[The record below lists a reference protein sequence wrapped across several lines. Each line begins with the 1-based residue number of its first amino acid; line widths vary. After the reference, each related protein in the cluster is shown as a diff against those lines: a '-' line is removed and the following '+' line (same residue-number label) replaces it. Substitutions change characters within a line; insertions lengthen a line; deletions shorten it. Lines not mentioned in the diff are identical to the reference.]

1 MTQPATCK
9 VIATTYLLRGQLLSK
24 SRVEA
29 MVSTPFSVAPAA
41 WRSHGKCRSPL
52 TRASALYPS
61 TPFISKPSALMA
73 AALTPCAC
81 RVVCRT
87 MGNASLDAL
96 FIGQVRA
103 RVVGHPDHQGKR
115 AIAGRGGPVC
125 PRHLGALGCPDGLKI
140 NVFCEKP
147 RRCATPR
154 PLSRS
159 WQTIL
164 NVLWYSFCLQV
175 LVAGSLG
182 SHARVPRLLPVSVCV
197 PVPPAGRVLVY
208 WQCLP
213 GWGGTGHVAQIR
225 CPPHDGAL
233 GLSSFGVQGRVS
245 RVSGIA

>member
-9 VIATTYLLRGQLLSK
+9 VIARYVALRGQLLSK

-41 WRSHGKCRSPL
+41 WRSHGKRSGSL
-52 TRASALYPS
+52 TRATALYPS
-61 TPFISKPSALMA
+61 IPCISKPSALMA

-103 RVVGHPDHQGKR
+103 GVVVRPDHQGKC

-125 PRHLGALGCPDGLKI
+125 PRHLGALGCPDGPQI

-147 RRCATPR
+147 RRCATLAPS
-154 PLSRS
+154 PE
-159 WQTIL
+159 
-164 NVLWYSFCLQV
+164 
-175 LVAGSLG
+175 
-182 SHARVPRLLPVSVCV
+182 
-197 PVPPAGRVLVY
+197 AGR
-208 WQCLP
+208 P
-213 GWGGTGHVAQIR
+213 
-225 CPPHDGAL
+225 
-233 GLSSFGVQGRVS
+233 F
-245 RVSGIA
+245 